1 MCKMD
6 KIYPFNFLIV
16 LFLLIEF
23 NIEAQMYDKE
33 YINTIRL
40 MTYNT
45 HYCKGGSDPG
55 KIDMNNTRKLA
66 QVIKALDADVVALQE
81 LDSAS
86 RGREYRYLLKQIA
99 DATGIEY
106 IDIYGNADTFD
117 HGASLGCGVLVK
129 KTIPIKNRKLIPL
142 PGDEKRVAV
151 YVELE
156 DFVFVGTHFDLNDM
170 KRIEGAKEL
179 CRYVR
184 EESKPV
190 FLAGDLNDSHY
201 WKSGG
206 IAFPIL
212 LEDFEIISD
221 VEGGSLS
228 GRSDNGGLIDYVLL
242 KRNSSRG
249 IQVRQSCIVRELS
262 IDGAGVDMGM
272 LSDHYPV
279 FVDVNIKGS
288 RK

>member
-1 MCKMD
+1 M
-6 KIYPFNFLIV
+6 
-16 LFLLIEF
+16 
-23 NIEAQMYDKE
+23 
-33 YINTIRL
+33 
-40 MTYNT
+40 
-45 HYCKGGSDPG
+45 
-55 KIDMNNTRKLA
+55 
-66 QVIKALDADVVALQE
+66 
-81 LDSAS
+81 
-86 RGREYRYLLKQIA
+86 
-99 DATGIEY
+99 
-106 IDIYGNADTFD
+106 
-117 HGASLGCGVLVK
+117 
-129 KTIPIKNRKLIPL
+129 
-142 PGDEKRVAV
+142 
-151 YVELE
+151 
-156 DFVFVGTHFDLNDM
+156 
-170 KRIEGAKEL
+170 
-179 CRYVR
+179 
-184 EESKPV
+184 

>member
-1 MCKMD
+1 MD

-206 IAFPIL
+206 ITFPIL

-242 KRNSSRG
+242 KRNRSRG